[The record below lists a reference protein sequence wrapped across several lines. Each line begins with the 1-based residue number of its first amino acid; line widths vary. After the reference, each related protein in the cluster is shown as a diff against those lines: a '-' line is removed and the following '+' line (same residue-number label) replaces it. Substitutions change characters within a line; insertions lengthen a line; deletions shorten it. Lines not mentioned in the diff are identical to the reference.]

1 MRWLQAFF
9 PNDQHPDHH
18 KPLDGLRGIAVL
30 MVVFGHGNNHG
41 LGPFGDHSLLI
52 RGKLG
57 VYLFFVLS
65 AYLLDR
71 QIIKMFQQKR
81 AQWDYWLYYISRRIL
96 RIFPL
101 FFLSLVVFRLANAS
115 GLNVVIHEWMDV
127 WQHLALQRG
136 DHIFWSIPVEFKYY
150 LISPLLLFVF
160 HRLFRWNA
168 YAIITAL
175 TMLMVGSHLFVL
187 WWIPAG
193 TSTLWYLNIFMLG
206 TVVALMERLHPN
218 LWNALAQS
226 AATTFA
232 GWVVLLVFSIWSWK
246 SEDYTKIS
254 TFVPAA
260 VLWSVALIASF
271 KTGLWS
277 TVLSWKPLRWIG
289 AVSFSMY
296 LFHIPVL
303 MWVKSF
309 ALPSE
314 IAWLSYLALTAAV
327 SAMTYLVVERPLQ
340 NFKPF
345 VHGSAGTKP
354 TS

>member
-30 MVVFGHGNNHG
+30 MVVFGHGYNQG
-41 LGPFGDHSLLI
+41 LGPFGESSLLI

-71 QIIKMFQQKR
+71 QIIKMLQQGR
-81 AQWDYWLYYISRRIL
+81 ADWDYWLYYISRRIL

-101 FFLSLVVFRLANAS
+101 FFLALIVFRVANAS
-115 GLNVVIHEWMDV
+115 GLKVVMHDLGDV

-150 LISPLLLFVF
+150 LISPLVLFVF
-160 HRLFRWNA
+160 HRLFRWNG
-168 YAIITAL
+168 YAIACTLAV
-175 TMLMVGSHLFVL
+175 LMGASYWFVL
-187 WWIPAG
+187 WWQPEG
-193 TSTLWYLNIFMLG
+193 TNTLWFLNIFLLG
-206 TVVALMERLHPN
+206 TVVALIERLRPHF
-218 LWNALAQS
+218 WNTLTQS
-226 AATTFA
+226 SFTTYA
-232 GWVVLLVFSIWSWK
+232 GWAVVLIFSFWSWK
-246 SEDYTKIS
+246 SDDYTHIG
-254 TFVPAA
+254 TFIPAA
-260 VLWSVALIASF
+260 LLWSVALIASF
-271 KTGLWS
+271 KQGLWAS
-277 TVLSWKPLRWIG
+277 LLCWKPLRWVG

-309 ALPSE
+309 PISSE
-314 IAWLSYLALTAAV
+314 IAWLIYLALTLGV
-327 SAMTYLVVERPLQ
+327 TSLTYLVVERPLQ
-340 NFKPF
+340 KFKPF
-345 VHGSAGTKP
+345 VYGSAGTKP

>member
-30 MVVFGHGNNHG
+30 MVVFGHGYNQG
-41 LGPFGDHSLLI
+41 LGPFGESSLLI

-71 QIIKMFQQKR
+71 QIIKMLQQGR
-81 AQWDYWLYYISRRIL
+81 ADWDYWLYYISRRIL

-101 FFLSLVVFRLANAS
+101 FFLALIVFRMANAS
-115 GLNVVIHEWMDV
+115 GLKVVMHDWGDV

-150 LISPLLLFVF
+150 LISPIVLFVF
-160 HRLFRWNA
+160 HRLFRWNG
-168 YAIITAL
+168 YAIACTLAV
-175 TMLMVGSHLFVL
+175 LMGASYWFVL
-187 WWIPAG
+187 WWQPEG
-193 TSTLWYLNIFMLG
+193 TNTLWFLNIFLLG
-206 TVVALMERLHPN
+206 TVVALIERLRPHF
-218 LWNALAQS
+218 WNTLTQS
-226 AATTFA
+226 SVTTYA
-232 GWVVLLVFSIWSWK
+232 GWAVVLIFSFWSWK
-246 SEDYTKIS
+246 FDDYTHIG
-254 TFVPAA
+254 TFIPAA
-260 VLWSVALIASF
+260 LLWSVALIASF
-271 KTGLWS
+271 KPGLWAS
-277 TVLSWKPLRWIG
+277 LLSWKPLRWVG

-309 ALPSE
+309 PISSE
-314 IAWLSYLALTAAV
+314 IAWLIYLALTLGV
-327 SAMTYLVVERPLQ
+327 TSLTYLVVERPLQ
-340 NFKPF
+340 KFKPF
-345 VHGSAGTKP
+345 VYGSAGTKP

>member
-18 KPLDGLRGIAVL
+18 KPLDGLRGLAVL

-41 LGPFGDHSLLI
+41 LAPFGDHSLLI

-71 QIIKMFQQKR
+71 QIIKMFQQDR

-101 FFLSLVVFRLANAS
+101 FFLALVVFRIANAS
-115 GLNVVIHEWMDV
+115 GLKVVIYEWGEV

-150 LISPLLLFVF
+150 LISPILLFVF
-160 HRLFRWNA
+160 HRLFRWNT

-175 TMLMVGSHLFVL
+175 IVLMVGSHLFVL
-187 WWIPAG
+187 WWTPAG
-193 TSTLWYLNIFMLG
+193 TSTLWFLNIFLLG
-206 TVVALMERLHPN
+206 TAVAFIERLWPN
-218 LWNALAQS
+218 SWNALTQS
-226 AATTFA
+226 TATTYA
-232 GWVVLLVFSIWSWK
+232 GWAALLIFSIWSWK
-246 SEDYTKIS
+246 AEDYTNIG

-260 VLWSVALIASF
+260 VLWSIALIASF

-277 TVLSWKPLRWIG
+277 TILSWKPLRWVG

-314 IAWLSYLALTAAV
+314 IAWLSYLALTAGV
-327 SAMTYLVVERPLQ
+327 SAMTYLFVERPLQ

>member
-9 PNDQHPDHH
+9 PNDHHPDHH
-18 KPLDGLRGIAVL
+18 KPLDGLRGLAVL

-71 QIIKMFQQKR
+71 QIIKMFQQER

-175 TMLMVGSHLFVL
+175 TVLMVGSHLFVL

>member
-1 MRWLQAFF
+1 MSWLQAFF

-18 KPLDGLRGIAVL
+18 KPLDGLRGLAVL

-71 QIIKMFQQKR
+71 QIIKMFQQER
-81 AQWDYWLYYISRRIL
+81 ASWDYWFYYISRRIL

-101 FFLSLVVFRLANAS
+101 FFLALIVFRLANAS
-115 GLNVVIHEWMDV
+115 GLNVVIYEWHEV

-150 LISPLLLFVF
+150 LISPILLFIF
-160 HRLFRWNA
+160 HRLFRWNV
-168 YAIITAL
+168 YAVVL
-175 TMLMVGSHLFVL
+175 TLLLVMVGSHLFVL
-187 WWIPAG
+187 WWNPDG
-193 TSTLWYLNIFMLG
+193 KSTLWFLNIFLLG
-206 TVVALMERLHPN
+206 TLVALIERLRPKIWST
-218 LWNALAQS
+218 LTQS
-226 AATTFA
+226 RFTIYFGWAA
-232 GWVVLLVFSIWSWK
+232 LLVLSLWSWK
-246 SEDYTKIS
+246 AENYTNIG
-254 TFVPAA
+254 TFIPAA
-260 VLWSVALIASF
+260 SLWSVALIASF
-271 KTGLWS
+271 KTGLWA
-277 TVLSWKPLRWIG
+277 TVLSWKPLRWVG

-303 MWVKSF
+303 MWVKSLE
-309 ALPSE
+309 LPSE
-314 IAWLSYLALTAAV
+314 IAWLSYLALTAGVTAI
-327 SAMTYLVVERPLQ
+327 TYLFVERPLQ

>member
-1 MRWLQAFF
+1 MDWLQAFF

-18 KPLDGLRGIAVL
+18 KPLDGLRGLAVL
-30 MVVFGHGNNHG
+30 LVVFGHGNNHG

-71 QIIKMFQQKR
+71 QIIKMFQQER
-81 AQWDYWLYYISRRIL
+81 AGWDYWLYYISRRIL

-101 FFLSLVVFRLANAS
+101 FFLALVVFRLANAS
-115 GLNVVIHEWMDV
+115 GLKVVVHEWEEV

-150 LISPLLLFVF
+150 LISPILLFIF

-168 YAIITAL
+168 YAIVISLL
-175 TMLMVGSHLFVL
+175 TIMVGSHLFVL
-187 WWIPAG
+187 WWNPAG
-193 TSTLWYLNIFMLG
+193 TSTLWFLNIFLLG
-206 TVVALMERLHPN
+206 TLVALIERLQPK
-218 LWNALAQS
+218 LWSTLTQS
-226 AATTFA
+226 RFTIYFGWAA
-232 GWVVLLVFSIWSWK
+232 LLVLSLWSWK
-246 SEDYTKIS
+246 AENYTNIG
-254 TFVPAA
+254 TFIPAA
-260 VLWSVALIASF
+260 SLWSIALVASF
-271 KTGLWS
+271 KTGLWANI
-277 TVLSWKPLRWIG
+277 LSWKPLRWVG

-314 IAWLSYLALTAAV
+314 IAWLSYLALTAGVTAI
-327 SAMTYLVVERPLQ
+327 TYLFVERPLQ